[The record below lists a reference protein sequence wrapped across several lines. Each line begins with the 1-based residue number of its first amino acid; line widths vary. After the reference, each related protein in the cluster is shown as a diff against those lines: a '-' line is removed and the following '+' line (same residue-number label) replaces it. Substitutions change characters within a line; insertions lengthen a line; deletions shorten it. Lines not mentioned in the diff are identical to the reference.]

1 MLQRIHD
8 SLTLGRWV
16 VVIILGLIALT
27 FVFWGIGDFGSV
39 GFTSFAAKVNSEEVS
54 RLDFDNELQAR
65 QNRYTELY
73 RTDLTEDVRREM
85 RAAVIEDLVREEAL
99 KQRVAAQGYR
109 ASNERVSQSIRE
121 IAAFQLGGEF
131 SLDNYR
137 GILANAG
144 LTPTG
149 FEEQQR
155 ETLELGDLQSGI
167 ADSTFFT
174 PAEFRRY
181 IELYNQRREIAY
193 ALFDV
198 DAFTADVGVDDA
210 AIAERYASSQ
220 ASYQTAET
228 VDLEYVELALADIAA
243 GIEIGDEELRRA
255 YEEERE
261 RFATTEERKA
271 SHILI
276 AIGDDEAAA
285 RAAADAAVARLKN
298 GENFAALAAEL
309 SADAG
314 SKGQGG
320 ELGWF
325 SRGGFLVGPFEDAL
339 FALGVGEISEPVRTD
354 QGFHIIR
361 LDELRS
367 GGQQPFEDV
376 REELAADTRV
386 RRAEDLFF
394 ERVDEL
400 KESAFEAY
408 DTLTPVADQMQLP
421 LKTLDG
427 FARSGDPSVFDE
439 AGNAAVVQAAFAE
452 EIVDSGRNTE
462 LVELADD
469 HALVLRVKAH
479 HLPQPKPLDEVR
491 EQIRNELTR
500 ERALELADA
509 AAQAF
514 LAELTTGG
522 DPVALAAK
530 HNGQWQPAAWVTR
543 SDTSLPADVLTA
555 TFGMPK
561 TTAAA
566 PLREAVAL
574 AGGGQAVIVLTG
586 VEAGE
591 PTAMSQAERDSRQRL
606 LADQAARAEILGY
619 ASSVRASA
627 SVRIPDDILEPPIF

>member
-16 VVIILGLIALT
+16 VVIILGLIAFT
-27 FVFWGIGDFGSV
+27 FIFWGIGDFGSV
-39 GFTSFAAKVNSEEVS
+39 GASFAAKVNREEVS
-54 RLDFDNELQAR
+54 LVDFENELQAR
-65 QNRYTELY
+65 QRRFTELY
-73 RTDLTEDVRREM
+73 RIDPTEEARREM
-85 RAAVIEDLVREEAL
+85 RAAVVEDLVREEAL
-99 KQRVAAQGYR
+99 KQRVQEQGYR
-109 ASNERVSQSIRE
+109 ASNERVTQSIRE
-121 IAAFQLGGEF
+121 IPAFQVGGEF
-131 SLDNYR
+131 SYDNYQ
-137 GILANAG
+137 GILASAG

-149 FEEQQR
+149 FEQQQR
-155 ETLELGDLQSGI
+155 ETLELGDLQAGI
-167 ADSTFFT
+167 ADSTFLT

-181 IELYNQRREIAY
+181 IELYNQRRELAY
-193 ALFDV
+193 ALFD
-198 DAFTADVGVDDA
+198 AAEFTERVSIDDA
-210 AIAERYASSQ
+210 AIAERYANSQ

-228 VDLEYVELALADIAA
+228 VDLEYIELALADVAA
-243 GIEIGDEELRRA
+243 SIEVSEEELREAYDKERA
-255 YEEERE
+255 
-261 RFATTEERKA
+261 RFATTEERKT

-276 AIGDDEAAA
+276 AIGDDETAA
-285 RAAADAAVARLKN
+285 RAAADAVVTRLRN
-298 GENFAALAAEL
+298 GEAFAALAAEL

-320 ELGWF
+320 DLGWIG
-325 SRGGFLVGPFEDAL
+325 RGALTGPFEDAL
-339 FALGVGEISEPVRTD
+339 FALGVGEFSEPVRTD

-367 GGQQPFEDV
+367 GGQQSFEAV
-376 REELAADTRV
+376 REDLAAETRS

-394 ERVDEL
+394 ERTDALE
-400 KESAFEAY
+400 ESAAEAY
-408 DTLTPVADQMQLP
+408 DALAPVADQMQLP

-427 FARSGDPSVFDE
+427 FARTGDPSVFEE
-439 AGNAAVVQAAFAE
+439 AANAAVVQAAFAE

-479 HLPQPKPLDEVR
+479 HVPQPKPLDEVR
-491 EQIRNELTR
+491 EEIRAELTR
-500 ERALELADA
+500 ERALELADT

-514 LAELTTGG
+514 LAELNTGG

-543 SDTSLPADVLTA
+543 SDSTLPPDVLTA
-555 TFGMPK
+555 TFALPK

-574 AGGGQAVIVLTG
+574 STGGQAVIVLTG

-591 PTAMSQAERDSRQRL
+591 PEAMSQAERDARQRM
-606 LADQAARAEILGY
+606 LADESARAELLGY
-619 ASSVRASA
+619 AGSVRAAA
-627 SVRIPDDILEPPIF
+627 SVRIPDAILEPPVF